1 MTPLSS
7 RDAARLLDA
16 ALPSPGQRILVAVSG
31 GLDSIC
37 LMHLFAILAKQS
49 RWELRV
55 AHFHHGL
62 RGADADADAQFVRRL
77 SRSLGWPFSLGHG
90 QVSARQAETGESVEA
105 AARELR
111 HRFLARTAVR
121 FQADCIALAHHACD
135 QAETV
140 LIRLFRGAGGF
151 GLGAMT
157 ATGRSP
163 VDATVSLVRPLLHRT
178 RAELETIARKQH
190 WSWREDLS
198 NADCRIL
205 RNRIRHELLPLL
217 RRKYCPAIDT
227 LLCRAAE
234 ITAADARLSANSAA
248 QWLNSKRRPQFENL
262 PLAIQRAVIRDQL
275 QSLGVVAEFELT
287 ERLRTEPEAPHEV
300 RMGRRLQRHLD
311 GRVRAIPSTELNH
324 SGRARCIDLMGR
336 AGRILVNGRTLRW
349 SIQGGNRLPS
359 QAPGVEHFDAD
370 QVGNVLVLRH
380 WKAGDR
386 FRPLGFSTSTKLQDL
401 FVNRKV
407 PIADRR
413 QRLVATAMSGDIFWV
428 EGLPPGEQFKISG
441 NTCRILTWKLSV
453 PEEAVPTGET
463 SSSAVSPKGD
473 TPKNSLENRSG
484 AVDRDRSHARSAQR
498 QRKRDSS
505 VDRTIAQSLAAAG

>member
-1 MTPLSS
+1 MPPLSTH
-7 RDAARLLDA
+7 DAARLLDA
-16 ALPSPGQRILVAVSG
+16 ACPSPGQRILVAVSG

-37 LMHLFAILAKQS
+37 LMHLVAILAKQS

-62 RGADADADAQFVRRL
+62 RGADADADALFVRHL
-77 SRSLGWPFSLGHG
+77 AHSLGWPFSLGRG
-90 QVSARQAETGESVEA
+90 RVAARQAETGESVEA

-111 HRFLARTAVR
+111 HRFLASTAVR
-121 FQADCIALAHHACD
+121 FQADCIALAHHAGD

-157 ATGRSP
+157 ATARSP
-163 VDATVSLVRPLLHRT
+163 VNASVTLVRPLLHRT

-190 WSWREDLS
+190 WEWREDLS
-198 NADCRIL
+198 NADPRIL

-217 RRKYCPAIDT
+217 RHKYCPAIDT
-227 LLCRAAE
+227 LLCRTAE

-248 QWLNSKRRPQFENL
+248 KWLNSKRRPQFRNL

-287 ERLRTEPEAPHEV
+287 ERLRTEPEVPHEV
-300 RMGRRLQRHLD
+300 RIGRRLQRHLD
-311 GRVRAIPSTELNH
+311 GRVRDIASPEFNP
-324 SGRARCIDLMGR
+324 SGRARDVELVGLGGR
-336 AGRILVNGRTLRW
+336 FLFSGRTIRW
-349 SIQGGNRLPS
+349 SIQGGDRLPS
-359 QAPGVEHFDAD
+359 QAPNVEHFDAD
-370 QVGNVLVLRH
+370 QVGNVLKLRH

-386 FRPLGFSTSTKLQDL
+386 FQPLGFSASTKLQDL

-407 PIADRR
+407 PVAHRR
-413 QRLVATAMSGDIFWV
+413 HRLVAATALGEIFWV

-441 NTCRILTWKLSV
+441 ASCRILTWKLSDS
-453 PEEAVPTGET
+453 EEAIPTVET
-463 SSSAVSPKGD
+463 SSSTVSPRVD
-473 TPKNSLENRSG
+473 TPKNSFESRSG
-484 AVDRDRSHARSAQR
+484 GVGRDRSHARSVRR
-498 QRKRDSS
+498 QHRVDS
-505 VDRTIAQSLAAAG
+505 